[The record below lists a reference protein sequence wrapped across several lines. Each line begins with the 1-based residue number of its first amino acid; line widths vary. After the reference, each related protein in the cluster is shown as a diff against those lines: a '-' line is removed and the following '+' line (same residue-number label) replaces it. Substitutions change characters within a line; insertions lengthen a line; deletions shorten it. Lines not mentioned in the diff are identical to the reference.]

1 MSPYGNRIM
10 YVPAESNSQIVD
22 ATAILI
28 AMAHPKS
35 LLLAFTIAT
44 IASNMSRYV
53 DDLAV
58 LYSII
63 GRDAIELTAFA
74 IFCHNLVARPFAGIP

>member
-1 MSPYGNRIM
+1 M
-10 YVPAESNSQIVD
+10 
-22 ATAILI
+22 
-28 AMAHPKS
+28 
-35 LLLAFTIAT
+35 AFTIAT

-63 GRDAIELTAFA
+63 GRNAIELTAFA
-74 IFCHNLVARPFAGIP
+74 IFCHNLVARPFAGIPWWLHVSGNRATFCAIHLLILQFPLQFLQ